1 MRCPSGGRVVRR
13 GIPLLVLGLTVF
25 LPPPAMAQVFT
36 KLTSV
41 NAPGN
46 PVVLDPG
53 ADNNSYTGASWV
65 DFDGDGR
72 PDLYVNRRGLYR
84 NLGSG
89 QFERYVGGP
98 SGTPRAIGNS
108 WADID
113 NDGDMDVLV
122 TGSGA
127 LDPAGAGSYLFRND
141 GGVFVKDFRG
151 SLADSLGNAGW
162 GCAFGDYDLDGHID
176 AVIASANGFT
186 GTSPNRLLHNLGDG
200 SFAWDNS
207 TDVTDGVDAYTIPTW
222 ADFDL
227 DGDSDLSIGAGPVN
241 GSFDVDY
248 LYQNLSREGG
258 SPLLSR
264 LLLDPP
270 ATDTRDGQVW
280 NWADIDNDGDLDLFI
295 TNYGALSPLVNDLYR
310 NNAGS
315 YVKQTVAQAGAIV
328 TEPTRSLASI
338 WGDFDND
345 GDLDAVVTNDAGTG
359 NRYYRNDGTG
369 IFASISI
376 GTLTSEA
383 GPHYGICA
391 ADYDK
396 DGDLDLFVV
405 GTGTKKGLYRNDLAA
420 GSHWVEL
427 ALRGVESNRAAIGA
441 RVRVRATIGG
451 VPRWQQREV
460 SAQNSFNGH
469 NDLTLHFGLGN
480 ATAID
485 SLMIDWPSGL
495 HEEAAALPIDECR
508 RLVEGSLNPT
518 PVAAVFEFTG
528 VELVD
533 GQVRLSWRAAAG
545 AARHVTVERAE
556 VAMDAATPAND
567 DSSPPDASWS
577 AVSVL
582 SVPEDGLVAFE
593 DASVR
598 HGYQYGYRLS
608 WLERSHLETG
618 EAHWITIPRPGL
630 SMAIRG
636 EMPLRAGAQSWIELE
651 LPAAGH
657 AELVIVDLGG
667 RVRRRGERTISAPGI
682 ERFTLD
688 AESRLP
694 AGVYFAKVTY
704 GLETCRARF
713 IVVR

>member
-1 MRCPSGGRVVRR
+1 MRCPSGCRVTRR
-13 GIPLLVLGLTVF
+13 AISLLVVGLAAL
-25 LPPPAMAQVFT
+25 LPRPVMAQVFT

-41 NAPGN
+41 TAPGN

-53 ADNNSYTGASWV
+53 ADVNSYTGASWV
-65 DFDGDGR
+65 DFDDDGW
-72 PDLYVNRRGLYR
+72 PDLFVNRRGLYR

-98 SGTPRAIGNS
+98 SGAPRSIGNS

-122 TGSGA
+122 TGSVA
-127 LDPAGAGSYLFRND
+127 INPAGAGTYLFRND

-151 SLADSLGNAGW
+151 SMADSLGNAGW

-200 SFAWDNS
+200 GFAWDNS
-207 TDVTDGVDAYTIPTW
+207 TDVTTGVDAYTIPTW

-227 DGDSDLSIGAGPVN
+227 DGDPDLSIGAGPVN

-248 LYQNLSREGG
+248 LYRNLSREGG
-258 SPLLSR
+258 TPLLSR
-264 LLLDPP
+264 LLLAPP

-280 NWADIDNDGDLDLFI
+280 NWVDIDNDGDLDLFI
-295 TNYGALSPLVNDLYR
+295 TNYGAFSPLVNDLYR

-315 YVKQTVAQAGAIV
+315 YVKQTEAQAGAIV

-369 IFASISI
+369 IFASVAI
-376 GTLTSEA
+376 GTLTNEA

-405 GTGTKKGLYRNDLAA
+405 GTATKKGLYRNDLAA
-420 GSHWVEL
+420 GSHWIEL
-427 ALRGVESNRAAIGA
+427 TLQGIQSNRAAIGA
-441 RVRVRATIGG
+441 RVRVLAIIGG

-469 NDLTLHFGLGN
+469 NDLTLHFGLGD
-480 ATAID
+480 ATVLD
-485 SLMIDWPSGL
+485 SLVIDWPSGL

-508 RLVEGSLNPT
+508 PVAEGSFNSTAL
-518 PVAAVFEFTG
+518 AALFEFTG
-528 VELVD
+528 AELVG
-533 GQVRLSWRAAAG
+533 GQVHLAWRAAAG
-545 AARHVTVERAE
+545 SARGVTVERAE
-556 VAMDAATPAND
+556 LAPGASNQAND
-567 DSSPPDASWS
+567 DPSLPDPGWS
-577 AVSVL
+577 AVAVL
-582 SVPEDGLVAFE
+582 TVPDDGWVRFE

-598 HGYQYGYRLS
+598 PGYQYGYRLS
-608 WLERSHLETG
+608 WQEGWHQETG
-618 EAHWITIPRPGL
+618 EAHWIVVPHPGL

-636 EMPLRAGAQSWIELE
+636 EMPL
-651 LPAAGH
+651 
-657 AELVIVDLGG
+657 
-667 RVRRRGERTISAPGI
+667 
-682 ERFTLD
+682 
-688 AESRLP
+688 
-694 AGVYFAKVTY
+694 
-704 GLETCRARF
+704 
-713 IVVR
+713 